1 MVTAAKYLDV
11 LREGLRE
18 TVGVNRARL
27 VELCQALVRIDSQN
41 PPGNTGALADFI
53 ATRIGERPDLEI
65 KRIVP
70 RAPITNLIV
79 RLRTGAQGRR
89 LVFNGHLDTFTIGDE
104 SAWTVPPL
112 AGSVRNK
119 RIFGRGVS
127 DMKAGLAA
135 ALLALDLLYPLRQKL
150 CGELVLAFAGDEE
163 TGGVWGTQYL
173 LDKVPEARGDAMLSG
188 DAGSP
193 RVVRFGEKGHM
204 WIEVRAEGRAAHGA
218 HVHLGENAIVR
229 LMSALQR
236 ILAMSDSNNAVP
248 PNITNV
254 IAAAASV
261 SEPLSGA
268 GESRVLGSLTVNVGT
283 IQGGNAVNLV
293 PDEASARLDL
303 RFPPGLKCRDIEAK
317 LRDLL
322 RGLDGVEFVI
332 LTQCEPNWT
341 DPDHEIVRLALTHG
355 ARATGTP
362 VVANMRVG
370 FSDARFYR
378 NVGIPSAVYG
388 PTPYNMGAPDEHVL
402 ISDLEAVA
410 YVHTLAAFDYL
421 ALK

>member
-1 MVTAAKYLDV
+1 MAMAAEHLDG

-18 TVGVNRARL
+18 AVGMNRARL

-53 ATRIGERPDLEI
+53 AAWIGERPHLEI
-65 KRIVP
+65 KRIVSH
-70 RAPITNLIV
+70 ALVTNLIV
-79 RLRTGAQGRR
+79 RFRTGAQGRR

-112 AGSVRNK
+112 GGSVKNG

-135 ALLALDLLYPLRQKL
+135 AMLALDLLYPLRQKL

-193 RVVRFGEKGHM
+193 SVVRFGEKGQM
-204 WIEVRAEGRAAHGA
+204 WIEVRAKGRAAHGA
-218 HVHLGENAIVR
+218 HVHLGQNAIVR
-229 LMSALQR
+229 LMNALQC
-236 ILAMSDSNNAVP
+236 ILAMSDSDGAVLANIANA
-248 PNITNV
+248 IT
-254 IAAAASV
+254 AAASV

-268 GESRVLGSLTVNVGT
+268 GESQVLRSVTINVGT

-293 PDEASARLDL
+293 PDKASARLDL

-322 RGLDGVEFVI
+322 RGLDGVEFEI
-332 LTQCEPNWT
+332 LSQCEPNWT
-341 DPDHEIVRLALTHG
+341 DADHEIVRLVLAHG
-355 ARATGTP
+355 ARATGTR
-362 VVANMRVG
+362 VVANMRAG

-378 NVGIPSAVYG
+378 NAGIPSAVYG

-410 YVHTLAAFDYL
+410 HVHTLAAFDYL